1 MNVCVCVWRLD
12 DTSYSLLSVSSLQL
26 FRRGV
31 FQYITLSH
39 AHACTQRP
47 SLLNKRYSELLGL
60 QKLKLH
66 SCTKTPASPTF
77 LLPFLASFYSP
88 PLSAFSF
95 LSAIVC
101 VFEVVSVIQL
111 KINYNLAADLRKN
124 QQTYLIFKVQP
135 FLWILTISNPNRV
148 RK

>member
-1 MNVCVCVWRLD
+1 MNVCVWRVD

-39 AHACTQRP
+39 AHAYTQKR

-66 SCTKTPASPTF
+66 SCTKKKNGASRTF

-88 PLSAFSF
+88 PPPFSTFAFLYS
-95 LSAIVC
+95 IVF
-101 VFEVVSVIQL
+101 VSEVVSNIQQ
-111 KINYNLAADLRKN
+111 KINYNLAAKL
-124 QQTYLIFKVQP
+124 L
-135 FLWILTISNPNRV
+135 
-148 RK
+148 